1 MLFIW
6 LVMSRTVEILS
17 IGNELL
23 MGKIL
28 NTNARWLAR
37 RCTSL
42 GLEVRRITVV
52 GDDEK
57 EICSAVKEALSRR
70 PRFIITTGGLGP
82 TLDDKTIESIAKCLD
97 LELKVDEEAL
107 SMVREAYKRLV
118 EEGRLDSSELTPQR
132 VKMARMPEGARPLPN
147 PVGTAPGMLLEVDGT
162 TIISLPGVPAE
173 MEAIFEESVLPV
185 LKRAAGDVYFYET
198 RLIVHGIVESDL
210 APILEDVMRANPH
223 VYIKSHPRWEGKT
236 AYIEVYLSTTARD
249 ASEAKSRIGSAVA
262 RLTET
267 VAQRAGG
274 KIRPA

>member
-1 MLFIW
+1 MD
-6 LVMSRTVEILS
+6 RTVEILS

-42 GLEVRRITVV
+42 GLEVKRIVVV
-52 GDDEK
+52 GDDEE
-57 EICSAVKEALSRR
+57 EICSAIKEALSRK
-70 PRFIITTGGLGP
+70 PSFILTTGGLGP
-82 TLDDKTIESIAKCLD
+82 TVDDKTIESIAKCLN
-97 LELKVDEEAL
+97 LELKMNDEAV

-118 EEGRLDSSELTPQR
+118 EDGRLNNPELTPQR
-132 VKMARMPEGARPLPN
+132 LKMARMPEGAKPLPN

-185 LKRAAGDVYFYET
+185 LKRAAGDIFFYET
-198 RLIVHGIVESDL
+198 RLIVHGVAESDL
-210 APILEDVMRANPH
+210 APILEDAMKANPH

-262 RLTET
+262 RLTEA

>member
-1 MLFIW
+1 M
-6 LVMSRTVEILS
+6 EILS

-185 LKRAAGDVYFYET
+185 
-198 RLIVHGIVESDL
+198 
-210 APILEDVMRANPH
+210 
-223 VYIKSHPRWEGKT
+223 
-236 AYIEVYLSTTARD
+236 
-249 ASEAKSRIGSAVA
+249 
-262 RLTET
+262 
-267 VAQRAGG
+267 
-274 KIRPA
+274 